1 MSTCQVFNIDT
12 KLSGTDDKLLKIYDK
27 YQKKKESLKQKFDPN
42 MSQQKRAKYYQDLK
56 TFQEKEKADEHLEIK
71 KLLLKTVNPNDVKDG
86 DLIEDVGKSGYRT
99 TGVYIISKKGKTI
112 KVLDLGRY
120 YDDYGYVDGDFFSLS
135 KEKKPGYWAHAP
147 FTHAYWNKDDL
158 PEPISVQYWKNPSP
172 DKIIGAYSSH
182 GKSVLDIGWV
192 KLTFPC
198 TKERLLY
205 FLKKAEKKV
214 KALYFFT
221 SLSGD
226 LRIDNE
232 MMPYD
237 LEEILMGKTP
247 IQQEQSK
254 QKPQQK
260 PQQKKESEKKAPV
273 KKKDRPSPSQSA
285 TLFQVGFVK
294 QGNDGNMYQVKQ
306 NKNKVKRWVKVK
318 QLKKKTVQKTVQKAV
333 QKPVQKAVQKAV
345 QKPVQKTKSCPPDK
359 ILNPATKRCVS
370 KKGAVG
376 KKLSKK

>member
-12 KLSGTDDKLLKIYDK
+12 KVSKTDEKIMKIYDK
-27 YQKKKESLKQKFDPN
+27 YQRKKESLKQTFDPD

-56 TFQEKEKADEHLEIK
+56 TLQEKEKEDEHLEIK

-86 DLIEDVGKSGYRT
+86 DLIEDVGESGYRT
-99 TGVYIISKKGKTI
+99 RGVYIISKKGKTI

-120 YDDYGYVDGDFFSLS
+120 YDDYGYVDGDLFSLS
-135 KEKKPGYWAHAP
+135 REKKPGHWAYAP

-172 DKIIGAYSSH
+172 DKIIGADSSH
-182 GKSVLDIGWV
+182 GKSILDIGWV

-214 KALYFFT
+214 KALYFFS

-226 LRIDNE
+226 LNIDDE

-247 IQQEQSK
+247 IQQ
-254 QKPQQK
+254 QK
-260 PQQKKESEKKAPV
+260 PQQKKQSEKKAPV

-285 TLFQVGFVK
+285 TLFQVGFMK

-306 NKNKVKRWVKVK
+306 NKNKVKRWVKMKESQK
-318 QLKKKTVQKTVQKAV
+318 QVQKQQKQVQKQQQQVQKA
-333 QKPVQKAVQKAV
+333 KN
-345 QKPVQKTKSCPPDK
+345 CPPNK
-359 ILNPATKRCVS
+359 ILNPDTKRCVS
-370 KKGAVG
+370 KTSKMG
-376 KKLSKK
+376 KKLSQK